1 MKYVILDLE
10 MMHILVRY
18 HSTIGTAPMSIIV
31 QNIAEDG
38 CFKCERVTNFSD
50 RSFISKEWISMTM
63 SIHPLF
69 VGRLI

>member
-10 MMHILVRY
+10 MMHVLVRY

-38 CFKCERVTNFSD
+38 CFKCER
-50 RSFISKEWISMTM
+50 E
-63 SIHPLF
+63 
-69 VGRLI
+69 